1 MLADYP
7 KIIGKWRRMR
17 TIWIFYVA
25 LNHIAD
31 KNIPLLGAIVSLWD
45 IGIN

>member
-1 MLADYP
+1 
-7 KIIGKWRRMR
+7 
-17 TIWIFYVA
+17 